1 MIPNVG
7 QTGMT
12 TGTSGMTRNKSYSS
26 SSSNSSNERQQRQ
39 GLGTNYVEGVTGTT
53 QPNQG
58 GMGQGMPNQGY
69 NQGYNQ
75 GMQSYP
81 NTGITGTGHSETVGQ
96 MPVNQQGQL
105 PPANTMGNNETKLT
119 FMEKVKEKITHHGH
133 K

>member
-1 MIPNVG
+1 
-7 QTGMT
+7 MT

-26 SSSNSSNERQQRQ
+26 SSSSSSNERQQRQ
-39 GLGTNYVEGVTGTT
+39 GLGTNYVEGVTGTGQST
-53 QPNQG
+53 QG

-69 NQGYNQ
+69 NQGT
-75 GMQSYP
+75 QSYP
-81 NTGITGTGHSETVGQ
+81 NTGITGTGHSETIGQ

-105 PPANTMGNNETKLT
+105 PTANTMGNNETKLT